1 MLYGKRGGV
10 CFGEA
15 KKYVWRAL
23 SGSGELQVL
32 LAGAKSNG
40 AENSYCGR
48 VLRWMQCLEREK
60 ITENRI
66 LDDDGRLFDQGNWV
80 GEDDLMGAH
89 FG

>member
-1 MLYGKRGGV
+1 MLYGKKGGV

-23 SGSGELQVL
+23 CGSGELQVL

-48 VLRWMQCLEREK
+48 VLRRMQCLERKNYREPN
-60 ITENRI
+60 T
-66 LDDDGRLFDQGNWV
+66 
-80 GEDDLMGAH
+80 
-89 FG
+89 